1 MFARATYK
9 ANRHD
14 KEFNLINVMKVVI
27 LAGGLGTRLM
37 EETEARPKPMVEI
50 GGKPILWHIMKI
62 YEYYGFNDFIIC
74 LGYKATLI
82 KEYFYNYYLHNSDVT
97 IDLKNN
103 NMEIHYSNTES
114 FKVTL
119 IDTGLNTNTAGRIKR
134 IRGHLNNE
142 TFMLTYGDGVANIDI
157 NELVKFH
164 KEQNKMVT
172 LTSIQVPGRFGNII
186 INTNGQVD
194 HFQEKPEGDGMWIN
208 GGFFVM
214 DPEIFDY
221 LDGDMDSI
229 QWEKGPL
236 LEIAKDKQ
244 LSAYKHHGF
253 WKCMDALRDR
263 IELEAMWS
271 SGKAEWKIW

>member
-1 MFARATYK
+1 
-9 ANRHD
+9 
-14 KEFNLINVMKVVI
+14 MKVVI

-62 YEYYGFNDFIIC
+62 YEHYGYNDFIIC

-97 IDLKNN
+97 IELANN
-103 NMEIHYSNTES
+103 KIEVHYSNTES

-134 IRGHLNNE
+134 IRHHLDNE
-142 TFMLTYGDGVANIDI
+142 SFMLTYGDGVTNVDI
-157 NELVKFH
+157 NALVAYH
-164 KEQNKMVT
+164 KSQGKLAT
-172 LTSIQVPGRFGNII
+172 LTSVQVPGRFGNIE
-186 INTNGQVD
+186 INTNGNVD
-194 HFQEKPEGDGMWIN
+194 YFQEKPDGDGLWIN
-208 GGFFVM
+208 GGFFVLE
-214 DPEIFDY
+214 PQIFEY
-221 LDGDMDSI
+221 LQGDMDMV

-236 LEIAKDKQ
+236 IEIAKDKQ
-244 LSAYKHHGF
+244 LVAYVHNGF

-263 IELEAMWS
+263 IELEEMWA
-271 SGKAEWKIW
+271 SGNAQWKIW